1 MDPGSSDP
9 CCLRSTGIPL
19 GGMDSSFLAD
29 NFLWV
34 PCPCLPALRAL
45 VHASLTST
53 CHTACRCL
61 RTFSGWR
68 GPPCP
73 PRRQAGPSGNY
84 RTQGTVLNCSPMR
97 PGARA
102 LPRLSDSSVT
112 HVFHGG
118 FQAPLAE
125 LSFNNPCGDLLNA
138 IPYRLPSFPVLLP
151 VPFSSPPK

>member
-1 MDPGSSDP
+1 MGWAI
-9 CCLRSTGIPL
+9 LLLQI
-19 GGMDSSFLAD
+19 

-53 CHTACRCL
+53 CHMACRWL
-61 RTFSGWR
+61 RTFSAWR
-68 GPPCP
+68 SPPCP

-84 RTQGTVLNCSPMR
+84 RPQGTVLNCSPMR

-102 LPRLSDSSVT
+102 LLRLTDGSVT

-125 LSFNNPCGDLLNA
+125 LSFNNHVATCLM
-138 IPYRLPSFPVLLP
+138 
-151 VPFSSPPK
+151 PFLIGCHLFLSHFLCHFLHLHSDHYLKLCFWAV